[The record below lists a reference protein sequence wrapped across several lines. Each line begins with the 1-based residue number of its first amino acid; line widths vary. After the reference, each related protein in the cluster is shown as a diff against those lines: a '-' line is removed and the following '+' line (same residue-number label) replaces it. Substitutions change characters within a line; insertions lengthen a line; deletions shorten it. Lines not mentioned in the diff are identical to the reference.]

1 MMGNELIFVL
11 AFDIYPSVH
20 IGEWRFDYD
29 GGVFPGKEAYFIK
42 GWVADGKRDFTCHIV
57 AIGGLT
63 QFLHAKG
70 TIDRAALRLMPRCL

>member
-20 IGEWRFDYD
+20 IGEWRFDDD

-42 GWVADGKRDFTCHIV
+42 GWVADGKRDFT
-57 AIGGLT
+57 
-63 QFLHAKG
+63 
-70 TIDRAALRLMPRCL
+70 